1 MDFVYF
7 IKTEN
12 RLTSSSLCHHSLNV
26 PALTRN
32 KNVTSFRV
40 SKALHYTCRY
50 NLEIVSRD
58 DGL

>member
-26 PALTRN
+26 PALQET
-32 KNVTSFRV
+32 KTLQV
-40 SKALHYTCRY
+40 SEFPRHYII
-50 NLEIVSRD
+50 LVDII
-58 DGL
+58 